1 MKKIVCNLIL
11 MMIVFS
17 MLSVGASAEGEKK
30 DDTDSTKE
38 TKISKISVF
47 GDSIPA
53 GYGLEDFNYKDLSV
67 SEQCFVN
74 IFAKHYGLDIKK
86 DVTNLSDTGLESM
99 AINEKLK
106 SVDKSVL
113 KNSDVVIISA
123 GANDIM
129 DTFANRLFYCISYNE
144 DFAKKYKLEV
154 DSTSL
159 YSIEASIIRILF
171 DPTKEEALEA
181 LALECTDEA
190 SMKEYKLI
198 SASVEFELQSMIN
211 TVKEN
216 NPDAQIYLITPY
228 DPVLG
233 LSLKSNQLTKVLD
246 DCIND
251 LCDTITEL
259 ADSEEYS
266 ENVHAID
273 LRKEF
278 DGKYQELTN
287 ISSLDI
293 HPNKDG
299 HALIAERL
307 IELEDEALDPQPAH
321 EQSEEKPQDD
331 GKKDTTSSDK
341 KDSSVSEPEKPEA
354 PFSDTVVYIL
364 MGAAI
369 AAAGAIIVHGIMR
382 YKKK

>member
-1 MKKIVCNLIL
+1 MKRIVCSFLL

-17 MLSVGASAEGEKK
+17 MLSAGVSAEGEKN
-30 DDTDSTKE
+30 SVSE

-53 GYGLEDFNYKDLSV
+53 GYGLEDYNYKDLSA

-74 IFAKHYGLDIKK
+74 LFAKHYGLDIKK
-86 DVTNLSDTGLESM
+86 DVTNLSDTGLES
-99 AINEKLK
+99 AEINKKMKE
-106 SVDKSVL
+106 VDKSVL
-113 KNSDVVIISA
+113 ENSDVVIISA

-129 DTFANRLFYCISYNE
+129 DTFANRLFYCISLNE
-144 DFAKKYKLEV
+144 DFADKYHLEV

-181 LALECTDEA
+181 LARECTDED
-190 SMKEYKLI
+190 SMKMYKLI
-198 SASVEFELQSMIN
+198 SASVEYELQSMIN
-211 TVKEN
+211 RVKEN

-251 LCDTITEL
+251 LCDTINEL
-259 ADSEEYS
+259 ADSQEYG
-266 ENVHAID
+266 ENVHSID
-273 LRKEF
+273 LRSEF

-307 IELEDEALDPQPAH
+307 ISMEEEALNPQVTADKTD
-321 EQSEEKPQDD
+321 EKSQEGSKNTDS
-331 GKKDTTSSDK
+331 SSDK
-341 KDSSVSEPEKPEA
+341 KDSSASEPEKLEA

-364 MGAAI
+364 MGVAI
-369 AAAGAIIVHGIMR
+369 AAALAIIGHGIIKF
-382 YKKK
+382 KKK